1 MVEEDGWMDLLCEWS
16 GEVEGELAGAG
27 VFLVWRWRSL
37 KVLSSGTCS
46 GTHGHGEGHFDF
58 LFFGF
63 LLFAVI

>member
-1 MVEEDGWMDLLCEWS
+1 MDLLCEWS

-27 VFLVWRWRSL
+27 VFLVWRWGTRWRSL
-37 KVLSSGTCS
+37 KVVSS

-63 LLFAVI
+63 LQLY